1 LGCAPAPSAKVMVP
15 LGFDADA
22 LAADALRPTTDIA
35 STTPMDA
42 NFRNLAVCFIFASP
56 EGLI

>member
-1 LGCAPAPSAKVMVP
+1 MVP